1 MICKWFDRGQVVG
14 CINWMIVEVL
24 DEGARPWWPLLVFPL
39 PRPCY
44 RPHDN
49 RFVHSAT
56 VMMIP
61 TYFLQLKTMVMMHGC
76 KDDDEQEEDQDDDDK
91 DEVENEGENR
101 DHNDDSDEVLIQ
113 NNVGATVAG

>member
-1 MICKWFDRGQVVG
+1 MVG

-61 TYFLQLKTMVMMHGC
+61 TYFLQLLMLMIPIMKTMVMMLVINYFDG
-76 KDDDEQEEDQDDDDK
+76 
-91 DEVENEGENR
+91 N
-101 DHNDDSDEVLIQ
+101 
-113 NNVGATVAG
+113 VAGSDCWFWYQCPALVFCGQLAL